1 MEQITDSF
9 SRYFSNW
16 NICLPQPVPG
26 KGIIRQSGWTI
37 RFCIHRDANNP
48 VCLDVSAFHRMT
60 NHRHFRIYQNGEI
73 TGLPGYRDFIVYNK
87 DPDRDLERKKAE
99 IHNQAVSEI
108 LKNYEQE

>member
-1 MEQITDSF
+1 MLHLVFEATHI
-9 SRYFSNW
+9 
-16 NICLPQPVPG
+16 PV
-26 KGIIRQSGWTI
+26 SYT
-37 RFCIHRDANNP
+37 H
-48 VCLDVSAFHRMT
+48 LDVYKRQAFHRMT